1 MMCSRV
7 KQEEV
12 AHLLSLS
19 CQLGMSSLC
28 LCLLLTLLQ
37 FLCTGSACR
46 KLLLR
51 LQANLTGQRADAH
64 QSAFEG
70 WQQ

>member
-1 MMCSRV
+1 MTCSL
-7 KQEEV
+7 KQQAV
-12 AHLLSLS
+12 THLLSLS
-19 CQLGMSSLC
+19 CQLSMSSLC

-37 FLCTGSACR
+37 LLCTGSICR

-51 LQANLTGQRADAH
+51 LQPVFTGQRC
-64 QSAFEG
+64 SSVTREG

>member
-1 MMCSRV
+1 MTCSNL
-7 KQEEV
+7 KQQAV
-12 AHLLSLS
+12 THLLSLS

-37 FLCTGSACR
+37 LLCTGSIGR
-46 KLLLR
+46 KLLLCAFSHS
-51 LQANLTGQRADAH
+51 LQVSDAD
-64 QSAFEG
+64 QSAREG